1 MTTLLLQLDS
11 NEADPELTAALFRE
25 AHTVK
30 GGAAMVSLESVARL
44 AHAMEDVLSQLRD
57 GLRRATPELVD
68 ALLAVVEALSS
79 IVPVAVDG
87 GEHEAAVVAAERA
100 LAEAVGGGPE
110 ESRPAPEEE
119 AKTAEPPEPEP
130 ARGEPAAAEPAPED
144 SSAAEPAPEDSAAA
158 EPTLR
163 ELVRAPQPR
172 SSAEERLA

>member
-1 MTTLLLQLDS
+1 MRSSRAQSPPSPRPIWTPNLSGRLPAVSLSDRDEELLQVYAEEARERLGTMTTLLLQLDS
-11 NEADPELTAALFRE
+11 TEADPELTAALFRE

-100 LAEAVGGGPE
+100 LAE
-110 ESRPAPEEE
+110 
-119 AKTAEPPEPEP
+119 
-130 ARGEPAAAEPAPED
+130 
-144 SSAAEPAPEDSAAA
+144 
-158 EPTLR
+158 
-163 ELVRAPQPR
+163 
-172 SSAEERLA
+172 